1 MRINMT
7 NIYEVYQYSD
17 LFTYIQIMAS
27 TKLLQSNE
35 SAAKKA
41 IINFYPRKLQHN
53 FSIVVGA
60 TTQY

>member
-1 MRINMT
+1 
-7 NIYEVYQYSD
+7 
-17 LFTYIQIMAS
+17 MAS